1 MEIFSITNMKK
12 KIAILGSTGSIGKI
26 TINIIKKNKKD
37 FNICLLSTNKN
48 IKEILKQAH
57 YFNVKNLIIADK
69 KKFNY
74 LKNNRKYKK
83 INIYNNFNDLNK
95 IFKKKIDYT
104 MSSISGLDGLEP
116 TLKIIKHTKKIAIA
130 NKESII
136 CAWNLIN
143 KEIKKNS
150 TIFIPVDSEHF
161 SIWSLLGDLKNN
173 QIEEVILTA
182 SGGPFLNF
190 PIKKFINISP
200 KMAIKHPNWSMGKKI
215 SIDSATLMNKVFEII
230 EAQRIF
236 GIKINKFKIMIHPKS
251 YVHAIVKFKNGLIK
265 FLAHD
270 TDMTIPI
277 FNSLNDN
284 KEIKTKKIDYNILN
298 NLKLSTVDTKRYPST
313 KIIRNIKNEPSLYET
328 AIVSANDELV
338 DLFYNKKIK
347 FTEISFYLLKI
358 LNLKEILSYKRKFA
372 KNYKEIK
379 KFSEYVR
386 LKTLNLCI

>member
-12 KIAILGSTGSIGKI
+12 KIAILGATGSIGKT
-26 TINIIKKNKKD
+26 TINIIKKNKKS

-48 IKEILKQAH
+48 IKEILKQAY

-69 KKFNY
+69 EKFDY
-74 LKNNRKYKK
+74 LKNNKKYKK
-83 INIYNNFNDLNK
+83 MNIYNNFNDLNK

-161 SIWSLLGDLKNN
+161 SIWSLLGDFKNN

-236 GIKINKFKIMIHPKS
+236 SIKINKFKIMIHPNS

-284 KEIKTKKIDYNILN
+284 REIKTKKIDYNILN
-298 NLKLSTVDTKRYPST
+298 NLKLSKVDIKRYPST
-313 KIIRNIKNEPSLYET
+313 KILRNIKNEPSLYET

-347 FTEISFYLLKI
+347 FTEISSHLLKI

>member
-12 KIAILGSTGSIGKI
+12 KIAILGSTGSIGKT
-26 TINIIKKNKKD
+26 TINIIKKNKKS

-48 IKEILKQAH
+48 IKEILKQAY

-69 KKFNY
+69 EKFDY
-74 LKNNRKYKK
+74 LKNNKKYKK
-83 INIYNNFNDLNK
+83 MNIYNNFNDLNK

-161 SIWSLLGDLKNN
+161 SIWSLLGDFKNN

-236 GIKINKFKIMIHPKS
+236 SIKINKFKIMIHPNS

-284 KEIKTKKIDYNILN
+284 REIKTKKIDYNILN
-298 NLKLSTVDTKRYPST
+298 NLKLSKVDIKRYPST
-313 KIIRNIKNEPSLYET
+313 KILRNIKNEPSLYET

-347 FTEISFYLLKI
+347 FTEISSHLLKI

>member
-1 MEIFSITNMKK
+1 MEIFTIIKMKK
-12 KIAILGSTGSIGKI
+12 NIAILGSTGSIGK
-26 TINIIKKNKKD
+26 TTVNIIRKNKTNY
-37 FNICLLSTNKN
+37 NICLLSTNKN
-48 IKEILKQAH
+48 IKEILKQAKN
-57 YFNVKNLIIADK
+57 FNVKNLIIADK
-69 KKFNY
+69 EKFNY
-74 LKNNRKYKK
+74 IKNNKKYKK
-83 INIYNNFNDLNK
+83 INFYNNFNDLNK

-136 CAWNLIN
+136 CGWNLIN
-143 KEIKKNS
+143 KEIKKNL
-150 TIFIPVDSEHF
+150 TTFIPVDSEHF
-161 SIWSLLGDLKNN
+161 SIWSLLNNTKNN
-173 QIEEVILTA
+173 QIEEVVLTA
-182 SGGPFLNF
+182 SGGPFLNY

-200 KMAIKHPNWSMGKKI
+200 EMAIKHPNWSMGKKI

-236 GIKINKFKIMIHPKS
+236 DINIHKFKIMIHPNS
-251 YVHAIVKFKNGLIK
+251 YIHAIVKFKNGLIK

-277 FNSLNDN
+277 FNSLANN
-284 KEIKTKKIDYNILN
+284 QKIKTKKIDYKTLN
-298 NLKLSTVDTKRYPST
+298 DLKLSIVDNKRYPSI
-313 KIIRNIKNEPSLYET
+313 KILKNIKNKPSLYET

-347 FTEISFYLLKI
+347 FTEISYYLQKI
-358 LNLKEILSYKRKFA
+358 LNLREILYYKNKFA
-372 KNYKEIK
+372 KNHKEIK

-386 LKTLNLCI
+386 LKTINLCI

>member
-1 MEIFSITNMKK
+1 MKK

>member
-1 MEIFSITNMKK
+1 MKK
-12 KIAILGSTGSIGKI
+12 NIAILGSTGSIGK
-26 TINIIKKNKKD
+26 TTVNIIRKNKANY
-37 FNICLLSTNKN
+37 NICLLSTNKN
-48 IKEILKQAH
+48 IKEILKQAKD
-57 YFNVKNLIIADK
+57 FNVKNLIIADK
-69 KKFNY
+69 EKFNY
-74 LKNNRKYKK
+74 IKNNKKHKK
-83 INIYNNFNDLNK
+83 INFYNNFNDLNK

-136 CAWNLIN
+136 CGWNLIN
-143 KEIKKNS
+143 KEIKKNL
-150 TIFIPVDSEHF
+150 TTFIPVDSEHF
-161 SIWSLLGDLKNN
+161 SIWSLLNNTKNN
-173 QIEEVILTA
+173 QIEEVVLTA
-182 SGGPFLNF
+182 SGGPFLNY

-200 KMAIKHPNWSMGKKI
+200 EMAIKHPNWSMGKKI

-236 GIKINKFKIMIHPKS
+236 DIKIHKFKIMIHPNS
-251 YVHAIVKFKNGLIK
+251 YIHAIVKFKNGLIK

-277 FNSLNDN
+277 FNSLTNN
-284 KEIKTKKIDYNILN
+284 QKIKTKKIDYKTLN
-298 NLKLSTVDTKRYPST
+298 DLKLSIVDNKRYPSI
-313 KIIRNIKNEPSLYET
+313 KILKNIKNKPSLYET

-347 FTEISFYLLKI
+347 FTEISYYLQKI
-358 LNLKEILSYKRKFA
+358 LNLREILYYKNKFA
-372 KNYKEIK
+372 KNHKEIK

-386 LKTLNLCI
+386 LKTINLCI

>member
-1 MEIFSITNMKK
+1 MEIFNIIKMKK
-12 KIAILGSTGSIGKI
+12 NIAILGSTGSIGK
-26 TINIIKKNKKD
+26 TTVNIIRKNKINY
-37 FNICLLSTNKN
+37 NICLLSTNKN
-48 IKEILKQAH
+48 IKEILKQAKN
-57 YFNVKNLIIADK
+57 FNVKNLIIADK
-69 KKFNY
+69 EKFNY
-74 LKNNRKYKK
+74 IKNNKKYKK
-83 INIYNNFNDLNK
+83 INFYNNFDDLNK

-136 CAWNLIN
+136 CGWNLIN
-143 KEIKKNS
+143 KEIKKNL
-150 TIFIPVDSEHF
+150 TTFIPIDSEHF
-161 SIWSLLGDLKNN
+161 SIWSLLNNTKNN
-173 QIEEVILTA
+173 EIEEVVLTA
-182 SGGPFLNF
+182 SGGPFLNY

-200 KMAIKHPNWSMGKKI
+200 EMAIKHPNWSMGKKI

-236 GIKINKFKIMIHPKS
+236 DIKIHKFKIMIHPNS
-251 YVHAIVKFKNGLIK
+251 YIHAIVKFKNGLIK

-277 FNSLNDN
+277 FNSLTDSQ
-284 KEIKTKKIDYNILN
+284 KIKTKKIDYKILN
-298 NLKLSTVDTKRYPST
+298 DLKLSIVDNKRYPSI
-313 KIIRNIKNEPSLYET
+313 KILRNIKNKPSLYET

-347 FTEISFYLLKI
+347 FTEISYYLQKI
-358 LNLKEILSYKRKFA
+358 LNLREILYYKNKFA
-372 KNYKEIK
+372 KNHKEIK

-386 LKTLNLCI
+386 LKTINLCI